1 MDLERIKLL
10 RVQMITVFASLEL
23 AHERYDRE
31 GLKIA
36 TYERKYFEL
45 AAEIEACYEADSD
58 SKAEAIETPAD

>member
-1 MDLERIKLL
+1 M
-10 RVQMITVFASLEL
+10 VTVFASLEL

-45 AAEIEACYEADSD
+45 AAEIEACYEADSN
-58 SKAEAIETPAD
+58 SKAETIEAPTD